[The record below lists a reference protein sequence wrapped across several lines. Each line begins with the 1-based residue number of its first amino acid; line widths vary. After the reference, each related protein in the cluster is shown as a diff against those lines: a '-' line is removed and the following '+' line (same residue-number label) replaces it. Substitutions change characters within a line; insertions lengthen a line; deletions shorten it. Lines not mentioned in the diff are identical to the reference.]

1 MTPIFK
7 PYMPSNIMS
16 GLEDLL
22 YSSKLSYGHYG
33 VEFENKLSEF
43 IGNPYVLTI
52 SNYNQAMLVVLSLL
66 GCKEGDEIIASPVSC
81 LASNQPFVVKGLKVV
96 WADVEPDTGALCID
110 DVRQKIT
117 TKTKAI
123 FHNHF
128 CGYIGYIDEL
138 NQLAKQHGLWVVD
151 DCIEAFGSQYKNQ
164 YMGNVGTDLTVFSFQ
179 TVRLPNTIDGA
190 AITFKSKA
198 LYEKAKIIRDYGI
211 NRENFR
217 LKNGEINPE
226 CDIHLEGYGATMNEI
241 SSFIGLKQM
250 SDLPS
255 LLQKQSHNADIWN
268 DKLEKLTGVQPLVIN
283 KDSQPNFWVY
293 GVLCD
298 NKSEA
303 LLFFR
308 EQNYYSSSVHINNDI
323 YSVFGKSESLKGVDE
338 FMLKFLALPCG
349 WWMNE

>member
-1 MTPIFK
+1 MNPIFK
-7 PYMPSNIMS
+7 PYMPNNIMS
-16 GLEDLL
+16 GLEELL
-22 YSSKLSYGHYG
+22 YSGKLAYGHYG
-33 VEFENKLSEF
+33 VAFENKLSEF
-43 IGNPYVLTI
+43 IDNPYVLTI
-52 SNYNQAMLVVLSLL
+52 NNYNQAMLVVLSLL

-96 WADVEPDTGALCID
+96 WADVEPHTGALCID

-138 NQLAKQHGLWVVD
+138 NQLAKQYGLWVVD
-151 DCIEAFGSQYKNQ
+151 DCIEAFGSKYKNQ

-190 AITFKSKA
+190 AITFKSKE

-250 SDLPS
+250 SDLLS
-255 LLQKQSHNADIWN
+255 LLQKQSHNADIWDN
-268 DKLEKLTGVQPLVIN
+268 KLEKLTGVQPLAIN

-298 NKSEA
+298 NKLEA
-303 LLFFR
+303 LSFFR
-308 EQNYYSSSVHINNDI
+308 DQNYHSTSVHINNNI
-323 YSVFGKSESLKGVDE
+323 YSVFGKFESLKGVDE
-338 FMLKFLALPCG
+338 FMSKFLALPCG